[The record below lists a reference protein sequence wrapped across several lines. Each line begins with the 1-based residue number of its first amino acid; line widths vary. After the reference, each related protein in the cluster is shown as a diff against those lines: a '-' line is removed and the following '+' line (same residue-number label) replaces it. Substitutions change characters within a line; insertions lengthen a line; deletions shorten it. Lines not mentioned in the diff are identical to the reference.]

1 MNLPSKAPSSAHGDA
16 RGFSLSVLAF
26 RSVMAELSGAHAKY
40 RADVWEV
47 FEASAPPGDA
57 EALFG
62 HFFAFVRALLATT
75 ERPLEWRRT
84 YCAHLC
90 RDEWLAVSMIASA
103 QRSDLAG
110 LLEAASE
117 LIGVEALGDALSAV
131 QTLASELARRGLYLC
146 PRAASAP
153 CGKDLCPQRTL
164 H

>member
-1 MNLPSKAPSSAHGDA
+1 MTLSSNAPSLAPADA
-16 RGFSLSVLAF
+16 RGFPLAVLAY

-90 RDEWLAVSMIASA
+90 RDEWLAVSMIAAA
-103 QRSDLAG
+103 QRSDVTG

-117 LIGVEALGDALSAV
+117 LIGVEALGDALGAA
-131 QTLASELARRGLYLC
+131 QTLASELAQRGLYLH
-146 PRAASAP
+146 PRAMGAP
-153 CGKDLCPQRTL
+153 CDRDLCPKRTL